1 MKKIISLVFTL
12 LCFQLFAEIPT
23 NANDVKPLLPG
34 MKIPLIIAK
43 NASGETITL
52 DAENLD
58 KPFVINFYRGGWCP
72 YCNTHLSEMRHA
84 EKALVKLGFDVFF
97 VSPDK
102 PEILTKSL
110 KDKELKKDID
120 YQLLSDAS
128 MEISKAFG
136 IAFKVNDAMVEKY
149 KNWNIDLEIASGYD
163 HHLLPAP
170 STYLVGENGVIQ
182 FQYTNPDYS
191 IRLDPSIL
199 LAAAKSYLK
208 RHKKD

>member
-1 MKKIISLVFTL
+1 MKKNISIVFTL
-12 LCFQLFAEIPT
+12 LCFQLFAEVPT
-23 NANDVKPLLPG
+23 NANEVKPLLPG
-34 MKIPLIIAK
+34 MKIPFITAK
-43 NASGETITL
+43 NVSNQTITL
-52 DAENLD
+52 DAKNLD
-58 KPFVINFYRGGWCP
+58 KPFVMTFYRGGWCP

-84 EKALVKLGFDVFF
+84 EKELVKLGFDVFF

-102 PEILTKSL
+102 PEILIKSI
-110 KDKELKKDID
+110 KDQKLKKDIG

-136 IAFKVNDAMVEKY
+136 IAFKVDDAMVEKY
-149 KNWNIDLEIASGYD
+149 KNWNIDLEVASGYD

-170 STYLVGENGVIQ
+170 STYLVGKNGIIQ
-182 FQYTNPDYS
+182 FQYTNPDYA

-208 RHKKD
+208 RQNK